1 MTLSTHI
8 SFSPVYRLFRGS
20 IADFFNFKGDSP
32 GGVFRRIS
40 IVGFLA
46 LTFGVFSAAS
56 VFAEANYVYHEQTAN
71 AVANPDRDAT
81 PACSANA
88 AKGTYV
94 QNTDRAGTAGYQ
106 IYSTESYTLRFKVE
120 FQFFTNEARVLYT
133 TDGTAPSATFSGGA
147 LTPTGTT
154 QQVTASYA
162 NTYRD
167 CGLADQVVD
176 IVTATIPAQPA
187 GTTVRY
193 IVASWHNGGGNI
205 VYGNSAG
212 APCTGC
218 GFYCSV
224 STCATN
230 FQYGV
235 VAPPT
240 AAGVTIAGRVQDA
253 DGRGIANASV
263 IMTAPSGEQRV
274 AISSPFGFYRF
285 DEVSGGVTYVF
296 SILHK
301 RYQFQSQ
308 AFDASDSIYELN
320 FTAQP

>member
-1 MTLSTHI
+1 MTLNHG
-8 SFSPVYRLFRGS
+8 SFSFVL
-20 IADFFNFKGDSP
+20 
-32 GGVFRRIS
+32 RRIS
-40 IVGFLA
+40 TAILTLTLA
-46 LTFGVFSAAS
+46 AFGATSI
-56 VFAEANYVYHEQTAN
+56 FAEANYVYHEQTAN
-71 AVANPDRDAT
+71 AVANPDRDAS

-88 AKGTYV
+88 AKGVFV

-120 FQFFTNEARVLYT
+120 FQFFTNEVRVLYT
-133 TDGTAPSATFSGGA
+133 TDGTAPSATYSGGA

-154 QQVTASYA
+154 QQVAAAYS

-176 IVTATIPAQPA
+176 VVTATIPQQPV

-193 IVASWHNGGGNI
+193 IVAAWHNGGGGI

-212 APCTGC
+212 APCSGC

-230 FQYGV
+230 FQYTV
-235 VAPPT
+235 VAPPS
-240 AAGVTIAGRVQDA
+240 AANVTVAGRVLDA
-253 DGRGIANASV
+253 EGRGIANASV
-263 IMTAPSGEQRV
+263 FMTAPSGEQRMTV
-274 AISSPFGFYRF
+274 SSPFGFYKF
-285 DEVSGGVTYVF
+285 DEVNGGVTYVF
-296 SILHK
+296 SIMHK
-301 RYQFQSQ
+301 RYQFQPQ
-308 AFDASDSIYELN
+308 VFDASDSVFELN

>member
-1 MTLSTHI
+1 MTLENI
-8 SFSPVYRLFRGS
+8 SFPRAFR
-20 IADFFNFKGDSP
+20 K
-32 GGVFRRIS
+32 IS
-40 IVGFLA
+40 TAV
-46 LTFGVFSAAS
+46 LTLMLLGFSATN

-71 AVANPDRDAT
+71 AVANPDRDAS
-81 PACSANA
+81 PACSPNTS
-88 AKGTYV
+88 KGVYV
-94 QNTDRAGTAGYQ
+94 QNTDRAATAGYQ
-106 IYSTESYTLRFKVE
+106 VYSDESYTLRFKVE
-120 FQFFTNEARVLYT
+120 FQFFTNEVRVLYT
-133 TDGTAPSATFSGGA
+133 TDGTAPSASFSGGA

-154 QQVTASYA
+154 QQVAASYT

-176 IVTATIPAQPA
+176 VVTATIPQQAA

-193 IVASWHNGGGNI
+193 IVAAWHNGGGGI

-212 APCTGC
+212 APCMGC

-230 FQYGV
+230 FQYDV

-240 AAGVTIAGRVQDA
+240 AANVTIAGRVLDA
-253 DGRGIANASV
+253 DGRGISNASV
-263 IMTAPSGEQRV
+263 FMTAPSGERRL

-285 DEVSGGVTYVF
+285 DEVNGGVTYVF

-301 RYQFQSQ
+301 RHEFQPQ
-308 AFDASDSIYELN
+308 AFTASESIHELN
-320 FTAQP
+320 FTALP